1 MPIGGT
7 TASMNEFDVLD
18 RYFRVQRP
26 PERFKGMSELV
37 TVNVVH
43 NDIPHGLSGRFLRV
57 TSNTVFV
64 PSPCKLSIAN
74 SVSRPNTACI
84 RQS

>member
-1 MPIGGT
+1 LSLSELIGSSSKAGRFTNASGSTCPMPIGGT

-43 NDIPHGLSGRFLRV
+43 NDIHMAYRADFS
-57 TSNTVFV
+57 
-64 PSPCKLSIAN
+64 A
-74 SVSRPNTACI
+74 
-84 RQS
+84 